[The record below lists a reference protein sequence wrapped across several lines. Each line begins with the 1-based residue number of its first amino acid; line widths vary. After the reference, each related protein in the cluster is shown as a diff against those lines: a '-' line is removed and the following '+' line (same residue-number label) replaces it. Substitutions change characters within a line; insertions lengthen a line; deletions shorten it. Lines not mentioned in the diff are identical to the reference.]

1 VAVTPA
7 GSGLADRLTATALKD
22 RAPRWVK
29 DAADAG
35 TRGFGLCTARL
46 RDAPDFLVIGTKR
59 GGTTSLFNYLLM
71 HPGVMGL
78 FPAVRGKKS
87 TDYFF
92 KQYHRGDRWYRS
104 HFQTNV
110 HRKVLSRRLG
120 YEPIGGEA
128 SPYYV
133 WDPRIA
139 PRVHSV
145 APQVRAI
152 MLLRDPVERA
162 WSHYQ
167 ERRQNGVEPLD
178 FAQALEAEH
187 ARTEGELERMA
198 AEPLYYS
205 EAHDW
210 YTYRSRGVYLPQ
222 IQNWRAVFPQRQ
234 LLVLR
239 SEDMYQDP
247 QTVFDTVCDFL
258 EVPRF
263 ELRTTRTFN
272 ARFAVSSIPAEQRA
286 DLRSYFEPHNSDLE
300 KYLGRRLNWT

>member
-1 VAVTPA
+1 MAVTL
-7 GSGLADRLTATALKD
+7 GRGGLARQLSVAKGRT
-22 RAPRWVK
+22 PRWVK
-29 DAADAG
+29 DAANAG
-35 TRGFGLCTARL
+35 TRGVGLGTAGL
-46 RDAPDFLVIGTKR
+46 RGSPDFLIIGTKR

-71 HPGVMGL
+71 HPGVRGL

-92 KQYHRGDRWYRS
+92 KHHARGERWYRS
-104 HFQTNV
+104 HFQTRI
-110 HRKVLSRRLG
+110 HRRALSHRLG

-133 WDPRIA
+133 WDARIA
-139 PRVHSV
+139 RRVHDV
-145 APQVRAI
+145 APHVRAI
-152 MLLRDPVERA
+152 MLVRDPVERA

-167 ERRQNGVEPLD
+167 ERRQNGVEPLG
-178 FAQALEAEH
+178 FAEALAAEQ
-187 ARTEGELERMA
+187 ARTQGELERMA

-210 YTYRSRGVYLPQ
+210 YTYRARGVYLPQ
-222 IQNWRAVFPQRQ
+222 VQNWHAVFPQRQ

-247 QTVFDTVCDFL
+247 QRVFDDVCDFL

-263 ELRTTRTFN
+263 GLPTTRTFN
-272 ARFAVSSIPAEQRA
+272 ARYAVSSVPEGPREELRA
-286 DLRSYFEPHNSDLE
+286 YFEPHNRSLE
-300 KYLGRRLNWT
+300 EYLGRRLDWA